1 MGLTLLP
8 LHTHNSL
15 EPKPR
20 GIPGCSRHCRLG
32 LRVHPTMGHSPIK
45 CYHRRQGLPFLPSP
59 RRPSTPTL
67 SPPRSPGQV
76 QVPQWDPGTLYE
88 PTHDKVQH
96 LSYLRERERERE
108 RVSLL
113 FFVLSFFFFLFCVF
127 FFLLLL
133 LFSSLTYLRI
143 YKAKHYKN
151 TE

>member
-32 LRVHPTMGHSPIK
+32 LRVHPTTGCSPIK

-59 RRPSTPTL
+59 HRPSTLTL
-67 SPPRSPGQV
+67 SPPRSPSQV
-76 QVPQWDPGTLYE
+76 QVPQWDPGTLYK

-96 LSYLRERERERE
+96 LSYLREREREE
-108 RVSLL
+108 YPYYSSSFPSSFSSFVCVV
-113 FFVLSFFFFLFCVF
+113 FFVVVCCFPP
-127 FFLLLL
+127 
-133 LFSSLTYLRI
+133 
-143 YKAKHYKN
+143 
-151 TE
+151 